1 MHTYVLTV
9 AVTTTIT
16 PCVWMNAPV
25 LSSQTL
31 PMSVYVHLGLLD
43 STVLRV
49 SHKYCLINA
58 LVEGTMQCIQCHHSR
73 GGSVMLKNVTREL
86 IITPTDC

>member
-1 MHTYVLTV
+1 MTHLAVKVSWDALDQVLTD
-9 AVTTTIT
+9 AVTSTIT

-25 LSSQTL
+25 LSSQTM

-49 SHKYCLINA
+49 SQK
-58 LVEGTMQCIQCHHSR
+58 HSIL
-73 GGSVMLKNVTREL
+73 M
-86 IITPTDC
+86 

>member
-1 MHTYVLTV
+1 MTHLAVKVSWDALDLVLTD

-16 PCVWMNAPV
+16 PCVWMNASV

-49 SHKYCLINA
+49 SQ
-58 LVEGTMQCIQCHHSR
+58 T
-73 GGSVMLKNVTREL
+73 
-86 IITPTDC
+86 